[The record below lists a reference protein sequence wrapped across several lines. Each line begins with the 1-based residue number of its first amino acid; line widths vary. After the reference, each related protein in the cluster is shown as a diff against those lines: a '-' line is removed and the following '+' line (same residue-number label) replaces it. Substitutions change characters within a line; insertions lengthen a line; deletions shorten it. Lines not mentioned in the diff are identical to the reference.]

1 MVLANIFKIL
11 LPLKDLAKFLLLKNK
26 LTSKTYL
33 LGITAILENIA
44 DITAVSIIIIII
56 ITNWEIILK
65 IPSV

>member
-11 LPLKDLAKFLLLKNK
+11 LPLKDLAKCLLLTNK

-33 LGITAILENIA
+33 LGIPAILENIA

-56 ITNWEIILK
+56 ITN
-65 IPSV
+65 